1 MKKYEITYLIS
12 DDVTDSEI
20 TKTTGRVSGIVSDA
34 EGKVLKEEGW
44 GRRKLA
50 YPINKKEFATYVTI
64 EFTIDPLTINS
75 VTKEIRMMKEVVR
88 LIAVVVDEKK
98 AKITLTA
105 DDVAVT
111 KEIENVVGGE
121 KSFEAIEGQTEESY
135 DLMAKRGEETTK
147 ELMDEK
153 TEKPTE
159 KEDIKKEEPKIEDK
173 EKSIDKV
180 EKKAKKKA
188 PVEKAIA
195 KKSKPS
201 DDQPKTEKT
210 IKKSEPKKT
219 VKVKKADS
227 KATDEADRL
236 SKLDKELDD
245 LLGDDL

>member
-20 TKTTGRVSGIVSDA
+20 TKTTGKVSGIVSDA
-34 EGKVLKEEGW
+34 NGKVLKEEGW

-50 YPINKKEFATYVTI
+50 YPIDKKEFATYVTI
-64 EFTIDPLTINS
+64 NFEIDPLTVNS
-75 VTKEIRMMKEVVR
+75 VTKEIRMMKEIVR
-88 LIAVVVDEKK
+88 LITVVIDEKK

-111 KEIENVVGGE
+111 KEIEDVVGGE

-135 DLMAKRGEETTK
+135 DLMAKRGEETEDKGTSNKIQDTNKLEETK
-147 ELMDEK
+147 IKTEGKD
-153 TEKPTE
+153 TEKPET
-159 KEDIKKEEPKIEDK
+159 KP
-173 EKSIDKV
+173 
-180 EKKAKKKA
+180 AKKKA
-188 PVEKAIA
+188 PVKKAPSEIDKSSHGVKSDDKSKA
-195 KKSKPS
+195 KKP
-201 DDQPKTEKT
+201 TV
-210 IKKSEPKKT
+210 KKT
-219 VKVKKADS
+219 VTKTKKADA